1 MDDTIPTVTVTTSKL
16 TPEECADF
24 ANSPCVDSFYSLK
37 TQIESAN
44 EQWVIEFLEHGG
56 LVRLLDSLCGMT
68 SHGPSNFS
76 DAILQFDCLS
86 CIRALL
92 CFEVGIAY
100 LAQLENGVNQLV
112 SALNTVHSMTKKEVF
127 EILAVL
133 CVFNSQGYYSVLQSL
148 QHYKK
153 EATQT
158 HRFSILITELN
169 QADTVGY
176 KCSIVTAINC
186 IISANDNLHGR
197 HKIRNEFIG
206 LGLLDAFTYIQK
218 EDTDEDLNIQLEAF
232 YGQKYQDDDKLNMMY
247 EGDFQSP
254 SELLNMLIEKI
265 IGTPKYISFLHILQD
280 LLKLELD
287 DEQID
292 SSVNKWQLIED
303 LAAKVQ
309 HGETPHWM
317 EPRKAKKRNGS
328 ANLFKDDLVSF
339 PKGSSS
345 NDAILPLIKAP
356 AGTELDPYR
365 NERKGDGNYNKL
377 SLWMCFT
384 PSKKLKRLQWL
395 KIPSEEIDKPKRC
408 VWRVSNDF
416 LPMLPNFTKIEE
428 LFSTKFP
435 DEKLHLVTRQTLMN
449 VTLFLNRTD
458 YDAEDLIKSL
468 QTKDASQVPMVTL
481 SNLVSVLPTPEE
493 VSMLHSFTGDIS
505 SLHPSEQ
512 FLIELTSVKDFRV
525 LLQGYLLQDEFLAKF
540 VKLRSNIRHL
550 IDACKA
556 ILEDSSLRDM
566 LHLILGVGNYL
577 NQGSCY
583 GNACG
588 FKLSSLSLLEEMK
601 TSTMVNQ
608 SLLHHLV
615 QLVEENDREVL
626 MFTAE
631 TETLEKASE
640 CRLDDIRSEINTMN
654 DNLKHFLQDLTIASS
669 NVTHMFNLFIE
680 DVKQHFNDLVSR
692 LGVLRALSQQVA
704 EYFCERFDDF
714 NLQICLQQLSDFY
727 KSVSKCR
734 TENFI
739 FKKQH
744 NLAQARMKQFK
755 GHLKKQK
762 LALQFGQ
769 EAGACSSAIEKKQGV
784 LDKILLEVHSGN
796 FRKFLEKSAHLISTP
811 AREMKGKHELEF
823 SRISLAGSQ
832 LKLPIMV
839 YDDLDDTLTEI
850 QALKDKLQIP
860 DNLNFEDGSTTLPH
874 SKKPQMQKPIRK
886 THARSRSDLTS
897 SILRGEDQ
905 WDKYNQ
911 MCQIEQGQVLQR
923 APLARPESSCTIASL
938 QLENQGHIL
947 TQEEVHSIEKAP
959 PLEGLTQDKPKKS
972 ERRSS
977 FGNFISRL
985 SKAVL
990 KPRNSVTNRQSQG
1003 LNRLS
1008 LEKEKSNKQASDDKE
1023 NAPLKNVGCSTAGK
1037 RFASR
1042 DYLRFKSR
1050 KHPTVQE

>member
-24 ANSPCVDSFYSLK
+24 ANSPCMDSFYSLK

-56 LVRLLDSLCGMT
+56 LINLLDSLCGMT

-76 DAILQFDCLS
+76 DALLQFDCLS

-133 CVFNSQGYYSVLQSL
+133 CVFNSQGYYSVLQAL

-153 EATQT
+153 EAAQT
-158 HRFSILITELN
+158 HRFSILITELK

-176 KCSIVTAINC
+176 KCSIVSAINC

-218 EDTDEDLNIQLEAF
+218 EDSDEDLNIQLESF

-292 SSVNKWQLIED
+292 SSVNKWQLIEN
-303 LAAKVQ
+303 LVAKVQ

-328 ANLFKDDLVSF
+328 ANVFKDDLVSF
-339 PKGSSS
+339 SKGSSS

-435 DEKLHLVTRQTLMN
+435 DEKLH
-449 VTLFLNRTD
+449 
-458 YDAEDLIKSL
+458 
-468 QTKDASQVPMVTL
+468 
-481 SNLVSVLPTPEE
+481 

-512 FLIELTSVKDFRV
+512 FLMELTSVKDFRV

-669 NVTHMFNLFIE
+669 NVTHIIPLSFIKL
-680 DVKQHFNDLVSR
+680 DFC
-692 LGVLRALSQQVA
+692 SQ
-704 EYFCERFDDF
+704 YSF
-714 NLQICLQQLSDFY
+714 
-727 KSVSKCR
+727 
-734 TENFI
+734 
-739 FKKQH
+739 
-744 NLAQARMKQFK
+744 
-755 GHLKKQK
+755 
-762 LALQFGQ
+762 
-769 EAGACSSAIEKKQGV
+769 SA
-784 LDKILLEVHSGN
+784 
-796 FRKFLEKSAHLISTP
+796 
-811 AREMKGKHELEF
+811 
-823 SRISLAGSQ
+823 
-832 LKLPIMV
+832 
-839 YDDLDDTLTEI
+839 
-850 QALKDKLQIP
+850 
-860 DNLNFEDGSTTLPH
+860 
-874 SKKPQMQKPIRK
+874 
-886 THARSRSDLTS
+886 
-897 SILRGEDQ
+897 
-905 WDKYNQ
+905 
-911 MCQIEQGQVLQR
+911 
-923 APLARPESSCTIASL
+923 
-938 QLENQGHIL
+938 
-947 TQEEVHSIEKAP
+947 
-959 PLEGLTQDKPKKS
+959 
-972 ERRSS
+972 
-977 FGNFISRL
+977 
-985 SKAVL
+985 
-990 KPRNSVTNRQSQG
+990 
-1003 LNRLS
+1003 RLS
-1008 LEKEKSNKQASDDKE
+1008 L
-1023 NAPLKNVGCSTAGK
+1023 GK
-1037 RFASR
+1037 L
-1042 DYLRFKSR
+1042 YI
-1050 KHPTVQE
+1050 QEAT